1 MVLSYFERGIF
12 LMKKPIQVVS
22 TPVKGTET
30 EVLYWYWWV
39 KPNVIDNT
47 ENDSLLFLIQKELLN
62 ELYGKIIQ
70 QCKRDQYKK
79 NFHKIKKLKKFIS
92 MI

>member
-1 MVLSYFERGIF
+1 MVISYFERGIF

-30 EVLYWYWWV
+30 EVIYWYWWV

-47 ENDSLLFLIQKELLN
+47 ENDSLLFLI
-62 ELYGKIIQ
+62 
-70 QCKRDQYKK
+70 
-79 NFHKIKKLKKFIS
+79 
-92 MI
+92 